1 MQSTVVYDASQGYDE
16 DTWDDSALIKAYDRA
31 KESSRELQRV
41 RKEGGRRKRDWGLG
55 EACRATYS
63 VDGEEYEGT
72 VVNKNVGNKSV
83 TVRFHGYNNEEEVR
97 LSELMES
104 LGPEAVEEQVE
115 QARLDEEYEEGEEE
129 DEEEEEEGAGDEFR
143 VGDWCRAEWSEDGV
157 VYEAVI
163 ESINRKKGKA
173 KVRFIG
179 FNNMEEKE
187 LDELFLSKGEE
198 RRKEQE
204 SRGAGGIREDEI
216 HDLIAKNCPDLLANF
231 GEQGGAVDNLD
242 LGKLSMESKVK
253 KPKQKESSIGRSLHG
268 ALTSEFSEDQVKTEI
283 IGVEESISSKGSK
296 KKEKKQEKERKVKKE
311 KKTKPDFTP
320 DLPLPPFPNQAF
332 MSQQQPMGMPSPW
345 SMPQG
350 MGYGVPQSPMSSM
363 FPSMPSTPMSFQ
375 SPLMQ
380 NMPPPPPMLEG
391 MPPPPPMLE
400 GMESMDPS
408 LHSLLLSWY
417 MAGYQAGR
425 YQTSQAKAPTKVKAK
440 SKSPLKS

>member
-16 DTWDDSALIKAYDRA
+16 DTWDDSALIKAYDLA

-41 RKEGGRRKRDWGLG
+41 RKEGGKRKRDWGLG

-97 LSELMES
+97 LSDLMES
-104 LGPEAVEEQVE
+104 LGPEAVDEQVE
-115 QARLDEEYEEGEEE
+115 QARLDEEYGEGEDE
-129 DEEEEEEGAGDEFR
+129 EEEEEEGAGDDFR

-163 ESINRKKGKA
+163 ESINRKKGRA

-187 LDELFLSKGEE
+187 VDELFLSKGEE

-204 SRGAGGIREDEI
+204 SRGEGGIREDEI

-231 GEQGGAVDNLD
+231 GEQGSAVDNLD
-242 LGKLSMESKVK
+242 LGKLSMETKVK
-253 KPKQKESSIGRSLHG
+253 KSKQKESSIGRSLHG
-268 ALTSEFSEDQVKTEI
+268 ALTSEFSEVKTEM
-283 IGVEESISSKGSK
+283 IGEGESISSKGSK
-296 KKEKKQEKERKVKKE
+296 KKEKKERKAKKE
-311 KKTKPDFTP
+311 KKTKQPDFTP
-320 DLPLPPFPNQAF
+320 DHPLPPFPNQAF
-332 MSQQQPMGMPSPW
+332 MPQQQPMGMPNPW
-345 SMPQG
+345 GMPQG
-350 MGYGVPQSPMSSM
+350 MGYGLPQSPMSSM

-380 NMPPPPPMLEG
+380 N

-425 YQTSQAKAPTKVKAK
+425 YQTSQAKVPTRTKAK
-440 SKSPLKS
+440 SKSPVKS